1 MEEKWRI
8 NFVFFFDTNYL
19 LHSINL
25 LYKSRK
31 EVKLMTC
38 PTPFVT
44 AYRNPG
50 PQWLTCS
57 LV

>member
-1 MEEKWRI
+1 MEEKWKI

-25 LYKSRK
+25 LYNSRR

-38 PTPFVT
+38 PVT
-44 AYRNPG
+44 QRISG
-50 PQWLTCS
+50 DLQHL
-57 LV
+57 